1 MSPTEKPSEGS
12 GRRWTVGTD
21 VTVPELWSQL
31 LKIPGGEIRQLVS
44 AEVAATVVSGN
55 SEEGLL
61 DTEDGR
67 SIEVRRTAR
76 RGGDPALLAP
86 IGSRDLRRVSPSRL
100 SWSRRPEPEA
110 PRLTRSDLA
119 GRFRMVGPVPLD
131 SSPGRAERPGFR
143 APQMGA
149 TYAVLGYWT
158 TDPTREATV
167 VMPTG
172 TGKTDTMVA
181 LYAAALPERLLV
193 LVPSDALRTQ
203 LAATFERYGILER
216 IGALGRGPL
225 TYPVV
230 GRLSSGLKSR
240 SDARRFARHCNVV
253 VATPQALN
261 ASSEPARA
269 AFTSMFS
276 HLFVDEAHHVRART
290 WDAVRE
296 QFADGKVVQFTAT
309 PYRED
314 RQDLG
319 GRLVYAFPLGL
330 AQRQGYFSKINYR
343 GVRVLSN
350 KDREVAAT
358 ALAQLRSDLAE
369 GLDHVIM
376 ARVSRKARADEV
388 VGIYRELGPEYE
400 PAVLYSGLKPVSAKK
415 EALNAL
421 HNRTTRVVV
430 CVDMLGE
437 GFDLPALKIAAI
449 HDPHKSLGITLQFVG
464 RFARVASNVGDATVV
479 VGRPEALHDE
489 NLRAL
494 YREDPDWN
502 VVIRDLSE
510 GATDAEEAAAEFN
523 DGFDDAPLELA
534 AHDIRP
540 KMSAVVYR
548 TKCSE
553 WDPQAAVEHIGVELL
568 MTNPIPHN
576 RRVEVAWFV
585 KRTEEVASWGPRR
598 GLVDV
603 EHQLFAMYW
612 DHRRSLLFINSS
624 NNESSDRHHQRLAE
638 AVAGGGV
645 ERIRGAV
652 AFRVYGGLQR
662 LVATNVGV
670 LDVLNRARKFT
681 MHAGSDALSHYP
693 SGDAQTKTQT
703 NLFASGY
710 EDGERVHIGASISGR
725 IWSWQSAGSL
735 REWMAWCER
744 MGTKLIDD
752 RISIDEIIANFI
764 LPVELHGRPELVAL
778 AIEWPASVYLSL
790 TDDLRVRHSGSDC
803 PMIDAELAV
812 TEFSTSGPV
821 RFEIT
826 TEDWV
831 VPYQLTIGEDGMYA
845 VPESSRTVSVV
856 SSRQDVTFEDYVR
869 DEGLSVLLEK
879 DAVIEPP
886 GVLLRPQIDPPGFP
900 RASLRTHVDWTDVDI
915 RVESQGADKSR
926 ASIQRRVIETM
937 LEHGTSWLDPSRAV
951 GAEWDVVIDDDGPNE
966 LADVVGLCRDG
977 GFLRVHLVHCKHSAS
992 SSKGARIEDLYEV
1005 CGQASKSVGRRRQSP
1020 LLVEHLLRR
1029 ESRRQERGRSGF
1041 EAGDSA
1047 ILYEIADQ
1055 VHMLRLKL
1063 TIVIVQPG
1071 LSAAVASRQQ
1081 LELLASTEMYVLE
1094 VGGASFEAVVNT

>member
-1 MSPTEKPSEGS
+1 MRPTGKPGDGS
-12 GRRWTVGTD
+12 GRRWTVGAD
-21 VTVPELWSQL
+21 VTVPELWSQP
-31 LKIPGGEIRQLVS
+31 LKIPGGEIRQLVGS
-44 AEVAATVVSGN
+44 EVAATVVSVD

-61 DTEDGR
+61 ATEDGR
-67 SIEVRRTAR
+67 SIEVRRVVSH
-76 RGGDPALLAP
+76 GGDPALLTP
-86 IGSRDLRRVSPSRL
+86 IGSRDLRRVSPSSL

-110 PRLTRSDLA
+110 PRLTRSDLE
-119 GRFRMVGPVPLD
+119 GRFRMVGQVPLD

-158 TDPTREATV
+158 AEPTREATV

-193 LVPSDALRTQ
+193 LVPSDALRNQ
-203 LAATFERYGILER
+203 LAETFERYGILEQ
-216 IGALGRGPL
+216 IGALGDRPL

-230 GRLSSGLKSR
+230 GRLSSGLKSTT
-240 SDARRFARHCNVV
+240 DARRFARRCNVV

-261 ASSEPARA
+261 ASTEPARA
-269 AFTSMFS
+269 AFTNMFS
-276 HLFVDEAHHVRART
+276 HLFVDEAHHVKART
-290 WDAVRE
+290 WDAVRA
-296 QFADGKVVQFTAT
+296 QFADRTVVQFTAT

-319 GRLVYAFPLGL
+319 GRLVYVFPLGL
-330 AQRQGYFSKINYR
+330 AQRQGYFSTINYR
-343 GVRVLSN
+343 GVRALGN
-350 KDREVAAT
+350 EDHEIAAA
-358 ALAQLRSDLAE
+358 ALTQLRSDLGE

-376 ARVSRKARADEV
+376 ARVGRKARADEV
-388 VGIYRELGPEYE
+388 VEIYRELGPEYE

-415 EALNAL
+415 AALNAL

-464 RFARVASNVGDATVV
+464 RFARVAANVGDATVV
-479 VGRPEALHDE
+479 VGRPDALHDE

-502 VVIRDLSE
+502 EVIRDLSE
-510 GATDAEEAAAEFN
+510 GATEAEEAAAEFN
-523 DGFDDAPLELA
+523 DGFDDAPLELS

-548 TKCSE
+548 TQCSE
-553 WDPQAAVEHIGVELL
+553 WDPQAAVAHIGAEPL

-585 KRTEEVASWGPRR
+585 RRAEEAASWGPRR
-598 GLVDV
+598 GLVNV
-603 EHQLFAMYW
+603 EHELFAMYW
-612 DHRRSLLFINSS
+612 DRERSLLFINSS
-624 NNESSDRHHQRLAE
+624 NNKSSDRHHQRLAE
-638 AVAGGGV
+638 AVAGEGV
-645 ERIRGAV
+645 ERIRGAA
-652 AFRVYGGLQR
+652 AFRVYGGVQR

-703 NLFASGY
+703 NLFANGY

-725 IWSWQSAGSL
+725 IWSWRSAGSL
-735 REWMAWCER
+735 REWMAWCDR

-752 RISIDEIIANFI
+752 RISIEEIITNFI
-764 LPVELHGRPELVAL
+764 LPVELRERPELVAL
-778 AIEWPASVYLSL
+778 AIEWPASVYLLL
-790 TDDLRVRHSGSDC
+790 TDDLRVRHAGLDC
-803 PMIDAELAV
+803 PLIDAELVV

-821 RFEIT
+821 RFEVT
-826 TEDWV
+826 TEDWA
-831 VPYQLTIGEDGMYA
+831 VPYQLTINRDGMCV
-845 VPESSRTVSVV
+845 VPESSATVSVAN
-856 SSRQDVTFEDYVR
+856 SRQDVAFEDYVR
-869 DEGLSVLLEK
+869 NEGLSVLLEK

-886 GVLLRPQIDPPGFP
+886 GVLLRPQIDLPGFP

-915 RVESQGADKSR
+915 RLESQGADKSR

-937 LEHGTSWLDPSRAV
+937 LEHGTSWLDSSHAV

-977 GFLRVHLVHCKHSAS
+977 EFLRVHLVHCKYSAS
-992 SSKGARIEDLYEV
+992 PD
-1005 CGQASKSVGRRRQSP
+1005 
-1020 LLVEHLLRR
+1020 
-1029 ESRRQERGRSGF
+1029 RS
-1041 EAGDSA
+1041 
-1047 ILYEIADQ
+1047 
-1055 VHMLRLKL
+1055 
-1063 TIVIVQPG
+1063 
-1071 LSAAVASRQQ
+1071 
-1081 LELLASTEMYVLE
+1081 
-1094 VGGASFEAVVNT
+1094 